1 MQRETPE
8 YTVDDDG
15 RIHFTEAGREELR
28 HYFGRVG
35 IDIRTIRTWEDYL
48 KARKQ
53 ASPFFMEY
61 LSSIARRGPMTA
73 ERRLLIS
80 AVEDD
85 EETFQESLR
94 KFDARRRLRV
104 VDSESDS

>member
-1 MQRETPE
+1 MLRETPE

-15 RIHFTEAGREELR
+15 RIHFTEDGYQELR

-35 IDIRTIRTWEDYL
+35 IDIRTIRTWDDYL
-48 KARKQ
+48 DARRR
-53 ASPFFMEY
+53 AAPFFMEY

-73 ERRLLIS
+73 ERQLLVS

-85 EETFQESLR
+85 PETFEENLR
-94 KFDARRRLRV
+94 KFKARQKFNV
-104 VDSESDS
+104 VES